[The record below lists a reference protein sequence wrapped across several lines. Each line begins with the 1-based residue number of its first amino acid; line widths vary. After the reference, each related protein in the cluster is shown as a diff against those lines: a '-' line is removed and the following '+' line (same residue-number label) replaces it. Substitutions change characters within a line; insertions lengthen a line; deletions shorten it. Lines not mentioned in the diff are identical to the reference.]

1 MLIEFASEEGMP
13 EIGNLAIYRTAQQLR
28 LGYNPRSAR
37 SRACGY
43 SKRQ

>member
-1 MLIEFASEEGMP
+1 MRIEFASEEGIP
-13 EIGNLAIYRTAQQLR
+13 EIGNLAIYLKAQRLR

-37 SRACGY
+37 FRPCGY

>member
-1 MLIEFASEEGMP
+1 MLIEFASEEGMS
-13 EIGNLAIYRTAQQLR
+13 EIGNFAIYFKAQRLR

-37 SRACGY
+37 FRPCGY